1 MPKLTANPNVEVNSA
16 FDVVKPGVYKMRV
29 KEIEEFTAN
38 SGNTCWRLRA
48 EYAEPSS
55 LDKVDGTG
63 PANNPG
69 TILDSGLVI
78 APADKQGK
86 LRGMVEACGVAW
98 ANLDSDDLIGKEFD
112 AKVGTKE
119 YNGELKNVIKRYL
132 KQK

>member
-1 MPKLTANPNVEVNSA
+1 MAKLNANPNVEVNSA

-29 KEIEEFTAN
+29 ASIEEFQAQ
-38 SGNTCWRLRA
+38 SGSTCWRLRA
-48 EYAEPSS
+48 EYAETGS
-55 LDKVDGTG
+55 LNKLDGA

-86 LRGMVEACGVAW
+86 LRGFVEACGKQW
-98 ANLDSDDLIGKEFD
+98 ADLDSDDLIGAEFD
-112 AKVGTKE
+112 AKVGTEE

-132 KQK
+132 VKK